1 MIKGKYSGRKN
12 KILPYFFLKLDL
24 HQIHFVEPELYL
36 NCKEE
41 EEGKQKNQR

>member
-12 KILPYFFLKLDL
+12 KILTYFFLKLDL
-24 HQIHFVEPELYL
+24 HQIHFVKPELYL

-41 EEGKQKNQR
+41 EGKQKNKR

>member
-12 KILPYFFLKLDL
+12 KILPTFFLKLDL
-24 HQIHFVEPELYL
+24 RQFYFVEPQLYL

-41 EEGKQKNQR
+41 EGKQKK